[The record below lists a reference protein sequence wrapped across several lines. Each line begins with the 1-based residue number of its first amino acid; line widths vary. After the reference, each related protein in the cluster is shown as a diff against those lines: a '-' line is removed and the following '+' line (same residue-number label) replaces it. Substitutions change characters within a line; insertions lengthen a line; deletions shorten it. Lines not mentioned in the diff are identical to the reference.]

1 MLPQHVRYKKSPKRP
16 VVEKIGY
23 NSLLFNE
30 QLSQMEKDLEH
41 DRRTIERREEILSTL
56 ELQFTS
62 KTNEDNY
69 NNSPVMNS
77 SR

>member
-1 MLPQHVRYKKSPKRP
+1 
-16 VVEKIGY
+16 
-23 NSLLFNE
+23 
-30 QLSQMEKDLEH
+30 MEKDLEH

-69 NNSPVMNS
+69 DNSPVMNS